1 MSYRSGL
8 INMSKQVV
16 DKESACLNL
25 PNEILIPLERN
36 HKTIG
41 KFSNADS
48 KAYGYV
54 WKELKR
60 LVGYATERP
69 STTQSTRRWEI
80 QGLHQ

>member
-1 MSYRSGL
+1 
-8 INMSKQVV
+8 MSKQFV

-36 HKTIG
+36 HKTMC
-41 KFSNADS
+41 KFSNGDS

-60 LVGYATERP
+60 MVGNATEGP
-69 STTQSTRRWEI
+69 STTQPTRRWEI
-80 QGLHQ
+80 QGRHH